1 MSKEIWKEVLG
12 YEGLYEVSNYGKV
25 RSKNRYVD
33 CKKYKAFKKGV
44 LLKPRK
50 DKGGYLTVYLSRGN
64 KHKQFFVHRLVAMS
78 FIENSNNLPF
88 INHKDE
94 NKENN
99 VVENI
104 EWCDRMYNNNYGSR
118 NLRAGISCR
127 KRILQYDLR
136 GNFIKSYNSV
146 FQAKKENSKSSG
158 THISEACNGKRKS
171 AYGYLWRY
179 DTK

>member
-88 INHKDE
+88 IN
-94 NKENN
+94 
-99 VVENI
+99 
-104 EWCDRMYNNNYGSR
+104 
-118 NLRAGISCR
+118 
-127 KRILQYDLR
+127 
-136 GNFIKSYNSV
+136 IKTKT
-146 FQAKKENSKSSG
+146 KK
-158 THISEACNGKRKS
+158 TT
-171 AYGYLWRY
+171 L
-179 DTK
+179 